1 MFELTITMM
10 VPNKDG
16 DYNFKENHKYYFEE
30 SDVEEMFDL
39 IQATI
44 KATKNE
50 IEYTIRII
58 EEGQIEDEE

>member
-1 MFELTITMM
+1 MFQLTITMM
-10 VPNKDG
+10 VPNKER
-16 DYNFKENHKYYFEE
+16 DYIYRENHKYYFEE
-30 SDVEEMFDL
+30 SEVEDMFDL

-58 EEGQIEDEE
+58 EEGQIKDEE

>member
-1 MFELTITMM
+1 MFQLTITMM
-10 VPNKDG
+10 VPNKER
-16 DYNFKENHKYYFEE
+16 DYIYRENHKYYFEE
-30 SDVEEMFDL
+30 SEVEDMFDL